1 MNLRKLFSFYSGDL
15 GVDLGTSNTLVYA
28 RGRGVVVNEPSLV
41 ALNKKTRKI
50 EAIGSEAK
58 EMLGRTPRD
67 LEAIE
72 PLKEGVIANFD
83 LTEKMLRHFISQA
96 QRDGRALN
104 SRIVIGVP
112 GEANVVERRAVE
124 DAAYRAKA
132 SKVFMVREAVAAAIG
147 AGLPTNE
154 PRASMIVD
162 LGAGTTDIAV
172 LSLSGI
178 VYAREVRI
186 AGRNLDEAIIKHI
199 KHRHKLLIGELTA
212 ERIKIVIGSALPLSA
227 PLATE
232 VRGRSLTEGAPR
244 SITVTDEEVREA
256 LTGPLNAIHHAVREA
271 LARVPPELSKDLVD
285 HGIIITGGT
294 ALLRNLDQRLM
305 EETGLP
311 VTVDE
316 NALSS
321 VALGAGKMLDNA
333 QLLSRSTCEALME

>member
-1 MNLRKLFSFYSGDL
+1 
-15 GVDLGTSNTLVYA
+15 
-28 RGRGVVVNEPSLV
+28 VNEPSVV
-41 ALNKKTRKI
+41 ALNQKTRKV

-58 EMLGRTPRD
+58 EMLGRLPRG

-72 PLKEGVIANFD
+72 PLREGVIANFD
-83 LTEKMLRHFISQA
+83 LTEKMLRHFISLA
-96 QRDGRALN
+96 QRNGRALN
-104 SRIVIGVP
+104 PRVIIGVP

-124 DAAYRAKA
+124 DAAYRARA
-132 SKVFMVREAVAAAIG
+132 GKVFMVREAVAAAVG
-147 AGLPTNE
+147 AGLPTGE

-162 LGAGTTDIAV
+162 VGAGTTDIAV
-172 LSLSGI
+172 LSLAGI

-186 AGRNLDEAIIKHI
+186 AGRNLDEAIIGHV
-199 KHRHKLLIGELTA
+199 KHRHRLLIGKLTA
-212 ERIKIVIGSALPLSA
+212 ERIKIEIGSALPLPA

-244 SITVTDEEVREA
+244 SITVNDEEVREA
-256 LTGPLNAIHHAVREA
+256 LTGPLKAIDHAVREA

-294 ALLRNLDQRLM
+294 ALLRNLDRRLM

-321 VALGAGKMLDNA
+321 VALGAGKMLEDA

>member
-1 MNLRKLFSFYSGDL
+1 
-15 GVDLGTSNTLVYA
+15 
-28 RGRGVVVNEPSLV
+28 V

-50 EAIGSEAK
+50 VAIGSEAK

-72 PLKEGVIANFD
+72 PLREGVIANFD
-83 LTEKMLRHFISQA
+83 LTEKMLRHFIHDA

-132 SKVFMVREAVAAAIG
+132 SKVLMVREAVAAAIG

-172 LSLSGI
+172 LSLSGV
-178 VYAREVRI
+178 VYARELRI
-186 AGRNLDEAIIKHI
+186 AGRNLDEAIIQHI
-199 KHRHKLLIGELTA
+199 KHRHKLLIGKLTA
-212 ERIKIVIGSALPLSA
+212 ERIKIEIGSALPLPA
-227 PLATE
+227 PLSTV

-244 SITVTDEEVREA
+244 SITITDEEA
-256 LTGPLNAIHHAVREA
+256 LNGSLKAINYAVREA
-271 LARVPPELSKDLVD
+271 LARVPPELSKDLSD
-285 HGIIITGGT
+285 YGIVITGGT

-305 EETGLP
+305 EETCLP

-321 VALGAGKMLDNA
+321 VALGTGKMVENA
-333 QLLSRSTCEALME
+333 QLLRLIAPSDAAFQ

>member
-1 MNLRKLFSFYSGDL
+1 
-15 GVDLGTSNTLVYA
+15 
-28 RGRGVVVNEPSLV
+28 
-41 ALNKKTRKI
+41 
-50 EAIGSEAK
+50 
-58 EMLGRTPRD
+58 
-67 LEAIE
+67 
-72 PLKEGVIANFD
+72 
-83 LTEKMLRHFISQA
+83 
-96 QRDGRALN
+96 
-104 SRIVIGVP
+104 
-112 GEANVVERRAVE
+112 
-124 DAAYRAKA
+124 
-132 SKVFMVREAVAAAIG
+132 
-147 AGLPTNE
+147 
-154 PRASMIVD
+154 
-162 LGAGTTDIAV
+162 V

-212 ERIKIVIGSALPLSA
+212 ERVKIGIGSALPLSA

-256 LTGPLNAIHHAVREA
+256 LTDPLNAIHRAVREA

-285 HGIIITGGT
+285 RGIIITGGT